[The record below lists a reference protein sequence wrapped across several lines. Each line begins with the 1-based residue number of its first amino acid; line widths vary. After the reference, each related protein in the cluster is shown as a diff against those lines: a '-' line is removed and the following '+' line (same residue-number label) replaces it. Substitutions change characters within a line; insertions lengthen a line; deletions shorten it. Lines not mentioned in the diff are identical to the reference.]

1 VSRHPRESQ
10 QTRPRR
16 VGSRGYWFSMS
27 YSNDILT
34 TSLSTP
40 PKQQRSQHTSYH
52 SVPNTPGTAFGMAR
66 VKYVKRK
73 CPQADEDDENYAEDI
88 MPVVPKRGRPRRG
101 AAETDESHVDD
112 TTSLVP
118 RKRGRPRRHTATLL
132 QPVAPVAPVHPDT
145 PSPQPRQQPA
155 AFPSLTHE
163 QPLYT
168 HVSNHYGLQ
177 PRVEA
182 STNKERKVW
191 LKQVEAMY
199 DNTAFPAEV
208 DNEQRAWYEELNSR
222 WLSGKVSM
230 QVSRSELVGGRL
242 SRKAVPAS
250 TMVEST

>member
-1 VSRHPRESQ
+1 
-10 QTRPRR
+10 
-16 VGSRGYWFSMS
+16 
-27 YSNDILT
+27 
-34 TSLSTP
+34 
-40 PKQQRSQHTSYH
+40 
-52 SVPNTPGTAFGMAR
+52 MAR

-88 MPVVPKRGRPRRG
+88 TPVVPKRGRPRCG
-101 AAETDESHVDD
+101 AAETDESHIGD
-112 TTSLVP
+112 TTAVIP
-118 RKRGRPRRHTATLL
+118 RKRRRPRQSTATHL

-145 PSPQPRQQPA
+145 PSPQPRQRPA

-177 PRVEA
+177 PRVGA

-208 DNEQRAWYEELNSR
+208 DNEQRAWYEKLNSR
-222 WLSGKVSM
+222 WLPGKVSM

-250 TMVEST
+250 IMVEST

>member
-1 VSRHPRESQ
+1 
-10 QTRPRR
+10 
-16 VGSRGYWFSMS
+16 
-27 YSNDILT
+27 
-34 TSLSTP
+34 
-40 PKQQRSQHTSYH
+40 
-52 SVPNTPGTAFGMAR
+52 MAR

-88 MPVVPKRGRPRRG
+88 TPVVPKRGRPRRG
-101 AAETDESHVDD
+101 AAETDESHIGD
-112 TTSLVP
+112 TTAVIP
-118 RKRGRPRRHTATLL
+118 RKRRRPRQSTATHL
-132 QPVAPVAPVHPDT
+132 QPVAPVHPDT
-145 PSPQPRQQPA
+145 PSPQPRQRPA

-177 PRVEA
+177 PRVGA

-222 WLSGKVSM
+222 WLPGKVST

-250 TMVEST
+250 IMVEST